1 LRSLRTDT
9 NRRSGIADP
18 KPGGFLVQ
26 IDGSSLRNPGPAGIG
41 VRIINNAD
49 GTVLKEISRS
59 IGIRT
64 NNQAEY
70 EGLLC
75 ALKECRELGNQ
86 RVVIRTDSELVY
98 YQMGGRYKVKNAELK
113 TLHSKAQHLISQL
126 PNVAIQ
132 LVRRE
137 QNKETDKLA
146 KAAAQ
151 AYDSRSGHAQE

>member
-1 LRSLRTDT
+1 MRSLRPDSD
-9 NRRSGIADP
+9 RRPGIADP
-18 KPGGFLVQ
+18 KPAGFLVQ
-26 IDGSSLRNPGPAGIG
+26 IDGSSIRNPGPAGIG
-41 VRIINNAD
+41 VRILNAE
-49 GTVLKEISRS
+49 GSALKEISRS

-75 ALKECRELGNQ
+75 ALHECRNLGNQ
-86 RVVIRTDSELVY
+86 RVVIRTDSELLY
-98 YQMGGRYKVKNAELK
+98 YQMAGRYKVKNAELK
-113 TLHSKAQHLISQL
+113 VLHSKAQHLISQL
-126 PNVAIQ
+126 PYVAIQ

-151 AYDSRSGHAQE
+151 AADSRSGHAQE

>member
-1 LRSLRTDT
+1 LRSLRPDTD
-9 NRRSGIADP
+9 RRPRIADP
-18 KPGGFLVQ
+18 EPGGFLVQ
-26 IDGSSLRNPGPAGIG
+26 IDGSSIRNPGPAGIG
-41 VRIINNAD
+41 VRILNAD

-75 ALKECRELGNQ
+75 ALHECRELGNR
-86 RVVIRTDSELVY
+86 RVMIRTDSELLY
-98 YQMGGRYKVKNAELK
+98 YQMAGRYKVKNAELK
-113 TLHSKAQHLISQL
+113 VLHSKAQHLISQL
-126 PNVAIQ
+126 PYVVLQ

-151 AYDSRSGHAQE
+151 VTDSRPGHAQE

>member
-1 LRSLRTDT
+1 LRSLRPDTD
-9 NRRSGIADP
+9 RRPGIADP
-18 KPGGFLVQ
+18 QPAGFLVQ
-26 IDGSSLRNPGPAGIG
+26 IDGSSLGNPGPAGIG
-41 VRIINNAD
+41 VIIGGPD
-49 GTVLKEISRS
+49 GNVLKEISRS

-75 ALKECRELGNQ
+75 ALRECRGLGDR
-86 RVVIRTDSELVY
+86 RVVIRTDSELLY
-98 YQMGGRYKVKNAELK
+98 YQMAGRYKVKNADLK
-113 TLHSKAQHLISQL
+113 VLHSKAQHMISQL
-126 PNVAIQ
+126 PNVVIQ

-151 AYDSRSGHAQE
+151 VAD

>member
-1 LRSLRTDT
+1 MR
-9 NRRSGIADP
+9 I
-18 KPGGFLVQ
+18 
-26 IDGSSLRNPGPAGIG
+26 
-41 VRIINNAD
+41 VRPD
-49 GTVLKEISRS
+49 GTVLREISRF

-75 ALKECRELGNQ
+75 ALSESRGLGAWP
-86 RVVIRTDSELVY
+86 VVIRTDSELLY
-98 YQMGGRYKVKNAELK
+98 YQMAGKYKVKNPELK
-113 TLHSKAQHLISQL
+113 LLHSKALEMALVL
-126 PNVAIQ
+126 PNVNIE

-151 AYDSRSGHAQE
+151 AADNRPRHARK

>member
-1 LRSLRTDT
+1 MRSLRPDSD
-9 NRRSGIADP
+9 RRPGIADP
-18 KPGGFLVQ
+18 KPAGFLIQ
-26 IDGSSLRNPGPAGIG
+26 IDGSSLGNPGPAGIG
-41 VRIINNAD
+41 VRIIRPD
-49 GTVLKEISRS
+49 GNVLREISRF

-75 ALKECRELGNQ
+75 ALSESSKLGAGP
-86 RVVIRTDSELVY
+86 VVIRTDSELLY
-98 YQMGGRYKVKNAELK
+98 YQMAGRYKVKNPALK
-113 TLHSKAQHLISQL
+113 LLHSKARQMALVL
-126 PNVAIQ
+126 PNVSIE

-151 AYDSRSGHAQE
+151 AADNRPRHAQR

>member
-1 LRSLRTDT
+1 LRSLRPDTD
-9 NRRSGIADP
+9 RRPGIADP
-18 KPGGFLVQ
+18 QPAGFLVQ
-26 IDGSSLRNPGPAGIG
+26 IDGSSIRNPGPAGIG
-41 VRIINNAD
+41 VRILNAD

-75 ALKECRELGNQ
+75 ALCECRELGDDP
-86 RVVIRTDSELVY
+86 VVIRTDSELLY
-98 YQMGGRYKVKNAELK
+98 YQMADRYKVKNAELK
-113 TLHSKAQHLISQL
+113 VLHSKAQHLISQL
-126 PNVAIQ
+126 PDVVIQ

-137 QNKETDKLA
+137 QNKGADKLA

>member
-1 LRSLRTDT
+1 LRSLRPDTD
-9 NRRSGIADP
+9 RRPGIAGTE
-18 KPGGFLVQ
+18 PGGFLVQ

-41 VRIINNAD
+41 VRILGPD
-49 GTVLKEISRS
+49 GAVLKEISRS

-75 ALKECRELGNQ
+75 ALRECRGLAGR
-86 RVVIRTDSELVY
+86 RVVIRTDSELLY
-98 YQMGGRYKVKNAELK
+98 YQIAGRYKVKNAELK
-113 TLHSKAQHLISQL
+113 VLHSKARDLMSRL
-126 PNVAIQ
+126 PAVVIQ

-137 QNKETDKLA
+137 QNRETDKLA

-151 AYDSRSGHAQE
+151 AHDNRTGHAEE